1 MQRFKIKFSCVTIL
15 QGGGGSNDFAIDFL
29 DGSYNSFSQFFVH
42 ISHIG
47 AADPSSPAGSCAVLH
62 LCYCCCRPVIKH
74 VVCLHCASWVLNIY
88 RYKTVIFFHKYADR
102 ISCIVNTQFRSGV
115 TDWLSFSARQTTSKS
130 KGSAARLMWAERW
143 VIRRTPHRCA
153 VWRVCYGFCTTTCI
167 GPMYLG
173 ESRGSSASWCL
184 AASAVL
190 DPFLL
195 VGLWRR
201 ITERFR
207 PGSQQFLV
215 VSR

>member
-1 MQRFKIKFSCVTIL
+1 MRSKNLHGIISPTASRMQRFKIKFSCVTIL

-74 VVCLHCASWVLNIY
+74 VVRLHCASWVLNIY

-130 KGSAARLMWAERW
+130 
-143 VIRRTPHRCA
+143 
-153 VWRVCYGFCTTTCI
+153 
-167 GPMYLG
+167 
-173 ESRGSSASWCL
+173 
-184 AASAVL
+184 
-190 DPFLL
+190 
-195 VGLWRR
+195 
-201 ITERFR
+201 
-207 PGSQQFLV
+207 
-215 VSR
+215 